1 MSIKENYNN
10 SLLQKVKTKDKKRKG
25 GRKSA
30 SITDIG
36 PESEGNKS
44 HTPTQRTLIE
54 SYLGGKI
61 KSSND
66 NFHSKKTS
74 IKSMLD
80 LNQYS
85 SNRVLENGSRLSNQM
100 PTFSIE
106 VPKAPK
112 ESNGYHKFLK

>member
-1 MSIKENYNN
+1 MNEN
-10 SLLQKVKTKDKKRKG
+10 KDKSRKI

-30 SITDIG
+30 SITDIPA

-54 SYLGGKI
+54 SYLGGNI
-61 KSSND
+61 KSSNE

-106 VPKAPK
+106 VPKSSK
-112 ESNGYHKFLK
+112 ESSNYHKFLK